1 MNAATTNE
9 IALDLTGEL
18 NAATIGPKQT
28 NLLITAAQ
36 TECAA
41 AAEDLGIVSVQSL
54 AATGTVTRRK
64 DMVRLSL
71 KIAADITQTCVVTLE
86 PIESRVVCEL
96 KRVFTT
102 RPPVDS
108 TEVDI
113 DPLSDDP
120 PDPLEG
126 GLVPFR
132 EAIIEQILLEIDP
145 YPRKEGLSYVEIVE
159 DEDDGTGKTDEKVSP
174 FAALAALRDKLN

>member
-1 MNAATTNE
+1 MNAAAKNE
-9 IALDLTGEL
+9 ISLGLTGEL

-28 NLLITAAQ
+28 NLLITA
-36 TECAA
+36 TEAECKAA
-41 AAEDLGIVSVQSL
+41 ADDLGVVSVQSL
-54 AATGTVTRRK
+54 TAIGTVTRRK

-71 KIAADITQTCVVTLE
+71 RITAVISQTCVVTLE
-86 PIESRVVCEL
+86 SIESPVSCEL
-96 KRVFTT
+96 KRVYTT
-102 RPPVDS
+102 RPPVDT

-132 EAIIEQILLEIDP
+132 DAIHEQILLEIDP
-145 YPRKEGLSYVEIVE
+145 YPRKQGLSYVDIVE
-159 DEDDGTGKTDEKVSP
+159 DEDDGSGKTDEKVSP
-174 FAALAALRDKLN
+174 FAALAALKDKLN